1 MLPHGEQRLLHYLKG
16 GVMLKL
22 AVILLLVGFGA
33 ALFGFTMIAGM
44 VLFMFLNMLALAL
57 FATRA
62 V

>member
-1 MLPHGEQRLLHYLKG
+1 
-16 GVMLKL
+16 MLKL